1 MSSRTSEPPAAGGP
15 NSGRGA
21 RIRAGSGGP
30 RVAARAEHRRRRRDL
45 DRRGRLAR
53 LVRVDLAAAR
63 PRRRHLDR
71 PAADPARR
79 APRRARAGR
88 DRDPRRDGG
97 RVHRLGLARGLHL
110 PPAQH
115 PVVRAA
121 GPRPALPDGARAGP
135 IAAVR
140 AAAPSGDLRDD
151 RGRRGLGDLG
161 PRVRAAQRRV
171 RGDRLPLP
179 AALPA
184 RRAGAAR
191 LRRARSSSAAI
202 SS

>member
-1 MSSRTSEPPAAGGP
+1 MAARTAVVARASELAAAVRASRRELSIAGVVVTWIAAG
-15 NSGRGA
+15 
-21 RIRAGSGGP
+21 
-30 RVAARAEHRRRRRDL
+30 VWL
-45 DRRGRLAR
+45 DSYA
-53 LVRVDLAAAR
+53 VDLAAAR
-63 PRRRHLDR
+63 ARRRHLDR

-88 DRDPRRDGG
+88 DRDPGRDGG

-121 GPRPALPDGARAGP
+121 GPRPAVPDGARAGA

-140 AAAPSGDLRDD
+140 AAAPSGDRRDD
-151 RGRRGLGDLG
+151 RRRRGLGDLG

-184 RRAGAAR
+184 RRPGAAR
-191 LRRARSSSAAI
+191 LRRRVPRSAAI